1 MRSSFRR
8 RDGFGVSTTAKAK
21 TKETFRGKEEEEEE
35 EAEKGT
41 RFAIRLNLKPP
52 AKSERR

>member
-35 EAEKGT
+35 AEKGT